1 MTTVVSISTL
11 GLTAAVSVAAVVALI
26 AFLTTKEIA
35 STGNSSFSLR
45 LAKFATVGILPLVM
59 AFAVIVAIKIA
70 EIL

>member
-45 LAKFATVGILPLVM
+45 LAKFATVVILPLVM